1 MSRIATPKS
10 IETSPVESQSLL
22 EAVKKQ
28 LGSVPNLFRVVGN
41 SPAALEGYL
50 GLNAALSKGALNAQ
64 TRERLALTVA
74 EQNRC
79 GYCLAAHTYIGKNVA
94 KLNGQELTANRRGHS
109 SDPTAEAALQFAT
122 EVLTRRGHVSDA
134 ALAAARNAGY
144 GDAELIEIV
153 AHVALNTLTNYVNS
167 VAQTEVDFPVV
178 IGEAAA

>member
-1 MSRIATPKS
+1 MSRIATPGS
-10 IETSPVESQSLL
+10 IEASPAESQSLL
-22 EAVKKQ
+22 QAVQRQ

-50 GLNAALSKGALNAQ
+50 GLNTALSKGKLDAK

-74 EQNRC
+74 ERNNC

-94 KLNGQELTANRRGHS
+94 KLDAQELSANRGGRS
-109 SDPTAEAALQFAT
+109 SDPTAEAALQFAS
-122 EVLTRRGHVSDA
+122 EILAHRGHVSDD
-134 ALAAARNAGY
+134 ALAAARKAGY

-153 AHVALNTLTNYVNS
+153 AHVALNTLTNYINS

-178 IGEAAA
+178 VGEAAE